1 MDKDKI
7 NQIIN
12 KHEGKAKNLIHVLME
27 LQHEN
32 HWIPKDVLE
41 KVSEKLGVPLN
52 RVMQVATFYKT
63 FSLVPQGR
71 HEVHV
76 CMGTG
81 CHVRGAQ
88 QILDKVQQLIGIRPG
103 ETNPD
108 GKFSLEVGSCLGC
121 CSLGPE
127 IVVDGRHHSK
137 ITSDKVEEVLKS
149 YD

>member
-7 NQIIN
+7 DQIIS

-137 ITSDKVEEVLKS
+137 ITPDKVEEVLKS

>member
-7 NQIIN
+7 NQIID
-12 KHEGKAKNLIHVLME
+12 KYEGKAKYLILALMDIQHV
-27 LQHEN
+27 N
-32 HWIPKDVLE
+32 HWLPKDVLE

-52 RVMQVATFYKT
+52 RVMQVASFYKT

-71 HEVHV
+71 HEIHV
-76 CMGTG
+76 CTGTG

-88 QILDKVQQLIGIRPG
+88 QILEKVEQLIGIRTG

-108 GKFSLEVGSCLGC
+108 GKFSLQGGSCLGC

-127 IVVDGRHHSK
+127 IVVDGRHHSRM
-137 ITSDKVEEVLKS
+137 TPDKVEEVLKS